1 MTNCVAREPHDLR
14 HLLAA
19 ETKSGFLSF
28 ASQMKKKIGGLEGRG
43 VLRVEGQEDLQVYYT
58 IAVLK
63 EPTRTATFGEGK
75 LWADAEALIT
85 RTGPARLAVR
95 GGDEVDI
102 SVRPTPGEG
111 SAPFTTQGSIP
122 GY

>member
-1 MTNCVAREPHDLR
+1 
-14 HLLAA
+14 
-19 ETKSGFLSF
+19 
-28 ASQMKKKIGGLEGRG
+28 MKKKIGGLEGRG

-63 EPTRTATFGEGK
+63 EPARTATFGEGK
-75 LWADAEALIT
+75 LWADAEALTT

-102 SVRPTPGEG
+102 SLHPAPGEG